1 MEAHRT
7 SVARRPLAAARA
19 RVASTSAR
27 RNLAHAR
34 ASTSARRASLS
45 PSSARIASTRIALR
59 KRAASDARARVAT
72 TARPDDGD
80 DFDSYERY
88 ESRRSERVDE
98 KTYAE
103 EGVRRIQS
111 RRAVNFR
118 DPKTLFACVAV
129 LVMLGSLA
137 QGSNVSVVVRRLVTV
152 ALIRVVFRR
161 AYRFTRDAV
170 DSLASLARRF
180 DIRDVPMDMRNQ
192 WRLLRIQERTNKLE
206 RRMFN
211 AKDSLRGKLS
221 AVLSNKVIARAVDKF
236 NADRKGMLLI
246 PLVAAFVGW
255 FTNWLAV
262 KMIFYP
268 INFLGIPLFQ
278 YVEGS
283 VYGFDILQPLG
294 ILGWQGIVPAKAA
307 QMSLTMVTMVT
318 EKLVNVQAVFML
330 LDPTAVSSLL
340 LTEVPNM
347 ASKIASEM
355 IPDWSLKLAESAVPA
370 LPTPT
375 LGEVGG
381 VVSTYLSGF
390 VTLLQQQVDHVIDLK
405 ELVVT
410 AMCTDRVVLVDL
422 FRRCGAAEL
431 DFLVNSGLF
440 FGFLLGVIQMVVWA
454 FYDNPWSITI
464 GGMIVGLLTNWLALK
479 CIFEPVE
486 PVFVGPFKI
495 QGLFLQRQHEVS
507 GTFSDYLTEKVL
519 KSENIWNNM
528 LNGDKGPEFNAMLE
542 QYTKKFVVEEA
553 AARGMSVAD
562 LDVSLIDEVC
572 RKVVEK
578 LPEHIH
584 VLHEYTDAT
593 LGLKELMRERMKLMT
608 PQEFERVLHPIFEQD
623 ELTLI
628 ISGAVLGAAAGYIQQ
643 IYSVKPPADD

>member
-1 MEAHRT
+1 
-7 SVARRPLAAARA
+7 
-19 RVASTSAR
+19 
-27 RNLAHAR
+27 
-34 ASTSARRASLS
+34 
-45 PSSARIASTRIALR
+45 
-59 KRAASDARARVAT
+59 
-72 TARPDDGD
+72 
-80 DFDSYERY
+80 
-88 ESRRSERVDE
+88 
-98 KTYAE
+98 
-103 EGVRRIQS
+103 
-111 RRAVNFR
+111 
-118 DPKTLFACVAV
+118 
-129 LVMLGSLA
+129 LG
-137 QGSNVSVVVRRLVTV
+137 
-152 ALIRVVFRR
+152 
-161 AYRFTRDAV
+161 
-170 DSLASLARRF
+170 
-180 DIRDVPMDMRNQ
+180 
-192 WRLLRIQERTNKLE
+192 
-206 RRMFN
+206 
-211 AKDSLRGKLS
+211 
-221 AVLSNKVIARAVDKF
+221 AVLSNKAVSRAVEKF

-355 IPDWSLKLAESAVPA
+355 IPDWSLKLAESVLPA

-375 LGEVGG
+375 LGEVSGI
-381 VVSTYLSGF
+381 VSNYLSGF

-464 GGMIVGLLTNWLALK
+464 GGMVVGLLTNWLALK

-519 KSENIWNNM
+519 KSENIWRNM
-528 LNGDKGPEFNAMLE
+528 LNGEKGPEFNAMLE
-542 QYTKKFVVEEA
+542 EYTKKFVVEEA
-553 AARGMSVAD
+553 ATRGMSVSD
-562 LDVSLIDEVC
+562 LDISLIDDVC

-578 LPEHIH
+578 LPEHVH

-643 IYSVKPPADD
+643 IYSVKKDDED